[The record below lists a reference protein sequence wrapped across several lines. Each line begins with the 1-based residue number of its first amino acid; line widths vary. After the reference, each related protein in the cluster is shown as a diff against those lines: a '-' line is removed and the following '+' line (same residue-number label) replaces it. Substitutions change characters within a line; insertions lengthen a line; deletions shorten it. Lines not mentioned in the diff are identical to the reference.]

1 MSSTHKGYDCVKN
14 SATYIS
20 WLMVLGSLINFYQFL
35 VFHFSIFFR
44 AFETNIFVP
53 GSGQFKKTAQD
64 STRKGI
70 REFCHLI
77 IVNVSYD
84 LVLVTQNVKV
94 VYIIYLPYIIIIS

>member
-1 MSSTHKGYDCVKN
+1 MV
-14 SATYIS
+14 
-20 WLMVLGSLINFYQFL
+20 VLGSLINFYQFL

-64 STRKGI
+64 STSRGI

-77 IVNVSYD
+77 SVNVSYY
-84 LVLVTQNVKV
+84 LVLVTQDVKV
-94 VYIIYLPYIIIIS
+94 FIIYLPHIIINS